1 MNASRREALLSGLF
15 GAGWIGLRALATG
28 LPIAV
33 LARPREAFADD
44 AGVSCFAPS
53 KAQYI
58 ILSTSGSGDPVN
70 GSVPGTYDDPKI
82 LHPLDPTM
90 APAMM
95 TIGGLP
101 YTAATPWTAL
111 PPNVVARTCFFH
123 HTTLTN
129 AHPNQPKV
137 MSLMGAIKQQEM
149 LVSLIAKQLA
159 PCLGTV
165 QAEPVTIGATGPSEA
180 LSFEGRHLPILSAPG
195 LRALL
200 TSATGPLTNLQKI
213 RDADLNRLNDLFH
226 KDGTPA
232 QRAFLD
238 SYATSQQQVRQISQ
252 NLLNTLSAIK
262 DNSVASQIT
271 AAIALIKMNVSPVVA
286 VHIPFGGDN
295 HDDKD
300 LAKEAL
306 QTVAGVA
313 SIADLM
319 LQLSTAG
326 LQDRVTFVSM
336 NVFGRTMSIAHKGY
350 VGRDHLANHHCTV
363 MIGKGIRGSVIGG
376 VAPKASD
383 YGALPINSQTGR
395 GDVNGDVIFEDTLGS
410 VGKTIGAA
418 VGVDPAVLNDRI
430 TQGKVIA
437 PALA

>member
-1 MNASRREALLSGLF
+1 MNPSRREALMSGLF

-33 LARPREAFADD
+33 LTRPRD
-44 AGVSCFAPS
+44 AWARNPAVSCFS
-53 KAQYI
+53 KDKAQYI
-58 ILSTSGSGDPVN
+58 ILSTSGGGDPVN

-82 LHPLDPTM
+82 MHPLDPTM
-90 APAMM
+90 APLPM
-95 TIGGLP
+95 TIGGKQ
-101 YTAATPWTAL
+101 YTAATPWATL
-111 PPNVVARTCFFH
+111 PPSVVARTCFFH

-149 LVSLIAKQLA
+149 LVSVLAKQLA

-165 QAEPVTIGATGPSEA
+165 QAEPVTIGATGPGEA

-200 TSATGPLTNLQKI
+200 TSPAGPLTSLQKI
-213 RDADLNRLNDLFH
+213 RDADLNRLNDLFK

-232 QRAFLD
+232 QTAFLD
-238 SYATSQQQVRQISQ
+238 GYATSQQQVRQISQ
-252 NLLNTLSAIK
+252 DLLNTLSSIK

-271 AAIALIKMNVSPVVA
+271 AAIALIKMNVSPVIA
-286 VHIPFGGDN
+286 IHIPFGGDN

-300 LAKEAL
+300 LLKEAA

-319 LQLSTAG
+319 QQLASAK
-326 LQDRVTFVSM
+326 LQDQVTFVSM

-350 VGRDHLANHHCTV
+350 MGRDHLANHHCSV

-383 YGALPINSQTGR
+383 YGALPISSQTGQ
-395 GDVNGDVIFEDTLGS
+395 GDPNGDVIFEDTLGS

-418 VGVDPAVLNDRI
+418 VGVDRAVLDDRI